1 MRLLVKNYGD
11 VRIFKDKS
19 LFGLPRW
26 IVEYIDP
33 DFGFH
38 HTSVFYGIWYKK
50 KDVIEIAEKKVEKLN
65 EREKE

>member
-26 IVEYIDP
+26 IVEFIDP

-38 HTSVFYGIWYKK
+38 YTSVFSAIWYKE
-50 KDVIEIAEKKVEKLN
+50 KDIIKIAEKRIKELD
-65 EREKE
+65 EKEKE